1 MTDKELEHPTTY
13 RKEVLDRLFGCIKSG
28 DSFFVIGGASAGKTR
43 LMDFIMREPV
53 QRHYLED
60 QAQKTLLIRVDLNRH
75 HEGNDWHFFE
85 LLLSSLMLGC
95 SQHKS
100 TSDFFEQLVD
110 LDRQVLESRD
120 FLLALRLFE
129 LAVHMLCKNLNIK
142 VCFIF
147 DEFDW
152 MYKNM
157 PKEFFD
163 HLRAV
168 RDANKYKVCFGLFL
182 RDLPDR
188 LRDKSENESFYEL
201 ISHRLIGLGP
211 YNPDDA
217 KRVLQQMEERREH
230 PLSQKWRDAFVF
242 ASGGHPGLLQA
253 LLSMHINLSKENE
266 RMGDLNWVAKQ
277 EFIIDECEKIWGSLA
292 EEEHLWLVEAVRGN
306 IELIP
311 LQEFKLLTAKGILK
325 KQGEEYKVFSAVFDL
340 FLQEKL

>member
-1 MTDKELEHPTTY
+1 MIDKELEHPLSY
-13 RKEVLDRLFGCIKSG
+13 RKEVLERLFGCIKSG
-28 DSFFVIGGASAGKTR
+28 DSFFVIGGASVGKTR
-43 LMDFIMREPV
+43 LMDFIMREEV
-53 QRHYLED
+53 QHHYLGD
-60 QAQKTLLIRVDLNRH
+60 RAQTTWLIRVDLNRH
-75 HEGNDWHFFE
+75 HEGEDWHFFE
-85 LLLSSLMLGC
+85 LLLSSIMLG
-95 SQHKS
+95 SSRYKNS
-100 TSDFFEQLVD
+100 SEIFEQLVD
-110 LDRQVLESRD
+110 LDRQILESHD

-129 LAVHMLCKNLNIK
+129 LAVHMICKNLNIN

-147 DEFDW
+147 DEFDR

-182 RDLPDR
+182 RDLPER
-188 LRDKSENESFYEL
+188 LRDKSDNESFYEL
-201 ISHRLIGLGP
+201 ISHRMIGLGP
-211 YNPDDA
+211 YKSDDA

-230 PLSQKWRDAFVF
+230 SLTQKWRDAFVF

-266 RMGDLNWVAKQ
+266 RMGDLNWLAKQ

-306 IELIP
+306 FELIP
-311 LQEFKLLTAKGILK
+311 LQIFKLLTAKGILV
-325 KQGEEYKVFSAVFDL
+325 KQGKDYKVFSPVFEL
-340 FLQEKL
+340 YLQEKL